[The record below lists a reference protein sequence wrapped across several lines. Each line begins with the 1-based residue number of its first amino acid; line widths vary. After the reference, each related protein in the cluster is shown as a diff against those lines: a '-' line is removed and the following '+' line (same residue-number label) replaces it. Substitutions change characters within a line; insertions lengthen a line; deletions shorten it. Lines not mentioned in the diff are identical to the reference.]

1 MKQKSGRA
9 WVIRSAALLLLA
21 VAGAASAQAAGGAD
35 DVARGKRLFMLCAA
49 CHDVKSG
56 GPARIGPHLDGLFGR
71 TSASVPGFQYSAAM
85 KAKPF
90 VWDEKA
96 LDAWL
101 VKPSDVVPGN
111 AMPFAGMP
119 QAADR
124 KAIAAYLKSVK

>member
-1 MKQKSGRA
+1 MKNSSGRA
-9 WVIRSAALLLLA
+9 WLAALALLA
-21 VAGAASAQAAGGAD
+21 GSTAAPAQTAGSAD

-56 GPARIGPHLDGLFGR
+56 GPARIGPHLDGLIGR
-71 TSASVPGFQYSAAM
+71 RSASVAGFQFSPAM
-85 KAKPF
+85 QAKPF

-101 VKPSDVVPGN
+101 VKPADVVPGN
-111 AMPFAGMP
+111 TMPFAGMP

-124 KAIAAYLKSVK
+124 KAMIAYIKTLK